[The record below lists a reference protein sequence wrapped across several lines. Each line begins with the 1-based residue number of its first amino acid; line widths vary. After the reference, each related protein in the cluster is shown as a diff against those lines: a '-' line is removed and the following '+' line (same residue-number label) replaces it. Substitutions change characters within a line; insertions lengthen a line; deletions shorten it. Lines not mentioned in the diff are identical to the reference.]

1 MILGKLQTLQVV
13 RKKDFGIYLSDSSTD
28 DADAVLLP
36 KKQVP
41 ENISIGDSIEVFLYK
56 DSSDRLIATT
66 NKPILEVG
74 EVGRLRVKELT
85 RIGAFLDNGLE
96 KDVLLPFKETEGK
109 LEAGGEVLVALYED
123 RSKRLAAT
131 MRIYNY
137 LEKSIGVAEG
147 EEVTGTVYDI
157 KPMGVF
163 VAVYDRFY
171 GLIPKQEVYT
181 KYNIGDSIEAR
192 VLKVRDDGKINL
204 SPRKKA
210 YMQLDIDAEL
220 IYEKLEQAGGSLDI
234 SDSSSPERI
243 KERLG
248 ISKAAFKRAAG
259 HLLKEGKIKILEN
272 SIQKA

>member
-1 MILGKLQTLQVV
+1 MILGKIQELKVV

-41 ENISIGDSIEVFLYK
+41 ENISIGDTIEVFLYK

-66 NKPILEVG
+66 KKPILEVG
-74 EVGRLRVKELT
+74 DVGRLRVNDLT

-96 KDVLLPFKETEGK
+96 KDVLLPFKQTVGK
-109 LEAGGEVLVALYED
+109 PAANGEALVALYED

-131 MRIYNY
+131 MKVYEY
-137 LEKSIGVAEG
+137 LKKSTDINEG
-147 EEVTGTVYDI
+147 DKVNGTVYDI
-157 KPMGVF
+157 KPIGVF

-171 GLIPKQEVYT
+171 GFIPSGEVYT
-181 KYNIGDSIEAR
+181 KYNIGDSVDAR
-192 VLKVRDDGKINL
+192 VVRVREDGKLDL

-210 YMQLDIDAEL
+210 YMQLEVDAEL
-220 IYEKLEQAGGSLDI
+220 IYKRLEESGGSLDI
-234 SDSSSPERI
+234 SDSSSPELI

-248 ISKAAFKRAAG
+248 ISKAAFKRAIG
-259 HLLKEGKIKILEN
+259 HLLKQGKIKILRD
-272 SIQKA
+272 SIQKT